1 MAAEPEAT
9 SAVGRLRLGAVIA
22 VALGVAFLIW
32 LLAIKGDDGGGGGST
47 KSGEPVHAASID
59 ELQALPA
66 AVGHDVYWAG
76 PKRNYTYELTKT
88 NDGKIYI
95 RYLPPGVQVNDRRPN
110 FLTVGTYLFP
120 NAFTAARRGSKTGT
134 AFKAK
139 LPDGGIAYTRKKFPK
154 SVFFTYPGS
163 DYMQE
168 VYDRSPKRARS
179 LVTQGQVRPIR

>member
-9 SAVGRLRLGAVIA
+9 SAFGRLRLGAVVA
-22 VALGVAFLIW
+22 VALGAAFLVW
-32 LLAIKGDDGGGGGST
+32 LLAIKGDDDSGTSS
-47 KSGEPVHAASID
+47 KSGEPVHSASVD
-59 ELQALPA
+59 ELEALPA
-66 AVGHDVYWAG
+66 AVGHKVYWAG
-76 PKRNYTYELTKT
+76 PKPKYTYELTKT

-95 RYLPPGVQVNDRRPN
+95 RYLPPGVQVGDSRPN

-120 NAFTAARRGSKTGT
+120 NAFKAAKRGSRSGT

-139 LPDGGIAYTRKKFPK
+139 LPDGGIAYTRRKFPK